1 MLGGGSFE
9 YRKKCIMQF
18 FCSICVT
25 CDGGIVKGI
34 KSLIKSHFPKALLSI
49 SRKCDLWAN
58 FFSLSVGFLVINS
71 RHFEG
76 GEFALVE

>member
-1 MLGGGSFE
+1 M
-9 YRKKCIMQF
+9 YHAV

-25 CDGGIVKGI
+25 CGGVVKGI
-34 KSLIKSHFPKALLSI
+34 KSLRKSHFPKALLSI
-49 SRKCDLWAN
+49 LENVTCGRISFHLVC
-58 FFSLSVGFLVINS
+58 FLVINS